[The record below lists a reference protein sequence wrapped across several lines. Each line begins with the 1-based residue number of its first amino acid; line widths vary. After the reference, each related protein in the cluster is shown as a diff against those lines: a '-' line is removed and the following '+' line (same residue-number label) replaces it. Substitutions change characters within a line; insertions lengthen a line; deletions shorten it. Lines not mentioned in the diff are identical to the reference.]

1 MEIAE
6 ARIAVQTLGNHR
18 KLGQKDRRNMGKL
31 RIVAVSLLILWM
43 VSRSGRFLVIDEPQ
57 KSDTILVLAGETDR
71 RPSRALDLLAQG
83 YARRIVLDVPATP
96 TAYGTT
102 YVDLARKWVSSLP
115 QASLIT
121 VCPIYGLS
129 TKAETIEADTCVRKE
144 GGNSVL
150 IVTSDFHTRRAL
162 SIFRHEIK
170 VRPFS
175 IAAARDP
182 EQFGELWWRHRQWA
196 KTNVDEWLR
205 LLWWEMVDRWL

>member
-1 MEIAE
+1 
-6 ARIAVQTLGNHR
+6 
-18 KLGQKDRRNMGKL
+18 MGKW
-31 RIVAVSLLILWM
+31 RIVGLSLLLLWM
-43 VSRSGRFLVIDEPQ
+43 LARSGRFLVVDEPQ

-83 YARRIVLDVPATP
+83 YATHIVLDVPATA

-102 YVDLARKWVSSLP
+102 YVDLARRWAGALP

-121 VCPIYGLS
+121 ICPIYGLS
-129 TKAETIEADTCVRKE
+129 TKAEAVEADGCIRKA
-144 GGNSVL
+144 GGSSIL

-170 VRPFS
+170 GRPFS
-175 IAAARDP
+175 VAAARDP

-205 LLWWEMVDRWL
+205 LLWWELVDRWL